1 MVHDL
6 HMKLM
11 LRPEWRLWPISTFLG
26 VTDLKTGVTVAL
38 LFALLNKVAGVYGLI
53 AVMTGA
59 DSNFAQ
65 LSLYIYSVLGLVAL
79 SWGLKSVKDE
89 NPQHTLYFA
98 YFFFVDHIFST
109 AWTVFFSI
117 VWWTYT
123 SHDGQQISNSH
134 AQEAIRHD
142 APAVNYTMTDEQRAL
157 EANIL
162 WHEEKGTAM
171 GVIIISWLAK
181 IYFALLLYSYATHLR
196 KGSYN
201 SIRHFRSYSSTPA
214 GYTAALTEE
223 EDEVDDFYL
232 PTIRKNQPSHAS
244 NDSISHLPN
253 GSTPYFPNGSA
264 SYAQNGSS
272 SHVSNGSVSHLPDF
286 VSAPGRHGRKASR
299 GSSGKINIPGRK
311 SEGNG
316 EVIFEDAGS

>member
-1 MVHDL
+1 
-6 HMKLM
+6 
-11 LRPEWRLWPISTFLG
+11 
-26 VTDLKTGVTVAL
+26 
-38 LFALLNKVAGVYGLI
+38 
-53 AVMTGA
+53 
-59 DSNFAQ
+59 
-65 LSLYIYSVLGLVAL
+65 
-79 SWGLKSVKDE
+79 
-89 NPQHTLYFA
+89 
-98 YFFFVDHIFST
+98 
-109 AWTVFFSI
+109 
-117 VWWTYT
+117 
-123 SHDGQQISNSH
+123 
-134 AQEAIRHD
+134 
-142 APAVNYTMTDEQRAL
+142 
-157 EANIL
+157 
-162 WHEEKGTAM
+162 M

-181 IYFALLLYSYATHLR
+181 VRSHQSIHIPSLFLNFVSQIYFALLLYSYATHLR

-232 PTIRKNQPSHAS
+232 PTIRKNQPSRAS

-272 SHVSNGSVSHLPDF
+272 SHVSNGSISHLPDF

-299 GSSGKINIPGRK
+299 GSSGKTNIPGRK